1 MNVRPKV
8 PHLFRVRMA
17 MWLMQETEG
26 DVDQR
31 WPLLQLVPLVP
42 VVVQKAWAVGIRER
56 LPELTV
62 ESFTETDRTGG
73 RASDKRRKMELE
85 ELYKVLGV
93 RGILRASSQ

>member
-1 MNVRPKV
+1 M
-8 PHLFRVRMA
+8 
-17 MWLMQETEG
+17 
-26 DVDQR
+26 
-31 WPLLQLVPLVP
+31 P

-62 ESFTETDRTGG
+62 ESFTGTDRNGG
-73 RASDKRRKMELE
+73 RASNKRRKMELE